1 MEQQRQQFQ
10 PIRFTFETKGKAL
23 ISSAKLHGTC
33 QTLGAI
39 QYSQVEMT
47 IMPITKKKAHL
58 VALASSIKTIS
69 VADAKANLSS
79 VLNGVQQ
86 KKTPVTILRR
96 GIPIAQIVPFA
107 PADASLYGSMRGT
120 VQEIGDIISPTGVE
134 WVAGDE

>member
-1 MEQQRQQFQ
+1 
-10 PIRFTFETKGKAL
+10 
-23 ISSAKLHGTC
+23 
-33 QTLGAI
+33 
-39 QYSQVEMT
+39 MT
-47 IMPITKKKAHL
+47 IMPHTTKKTNA
-58 VALASSIKTIS
+58 VTLATSVKTIS

-79 VLNGVQQ
+79 VLNSVQQ
-86 KKTPVTILRR
+86 KKTPITILRR

>member
-1 MEQQRQQFQ
+1 
-10 PIRFTFETKGKAL
+10 
-23 ISSAKLHGTC
+23 
-33 QTLGAI
+33 
-39 QYSQVEMT
+39 MT
-47 IMPITKKKAHL
+47 IMSNTAKKPHS
-58 VALASSIKTIS
+58 VALTSSVKTIS
-69 VADAKANLSS
+69 VADAKAHLSS

-96 GIPIAQIVPFA
+96 GVPIAQIVPFT

>member
-1 MEQQRQQFQ
+1 
-10 PIRFTFETKGKAL
+10 
-23 ISSAKLHGTC
+23 
-33 QTLGAI
+33 
-39 QYSQVEMT
+39 
-47 IMPITKKKAHL
+47 MPHTTKKTNA
-58 VALASSIKTIS
+58 VTLATSVKTIS

-79 VLNGVQQ
+79 VLNSVQQ
-86 KKTPVTILRR
+86 KKTPITILRR